1 MKKAILSLILIIAV
15 LFSVS
20 IVSFAADPV
29 VKLES
34 NGVTDNT
41 LKVDV
46 NLSDN
51 PGIIVMRLKVN
62 YNTDAIK
69 LTKIDDKAQLGEQV
83 HTDALDSKDVYLYW
97 SNPLATKDFTFN
109 GTVATLEFEVLDSS
123 KKAEISLSYNLKEGD
138 IDIINYDLEKVDFK
152 TDSASFDL
160 SGSTDSQNNTSSVP
174 TNKKEQGLGAWFY
187 MGVGA
192 LVLLIVLVVVM
203 VYVKNRIEEDN

>member
-1 MKKAILSLILIIAV
+1 MKKIVLSLVLIIAV
-15 LFSVS
+15 LFSAS
-20 IVSFAADPV
+20 IVSFAADPAV
-29 VKLES
+29 ELES
-34 NGVTDNT
+34 GGVTNNT

-62 YNTDAIK
+62 YNSDAIK

-83 HTDALDSKDVYLYW
+83 HTDDLESKDIYLYW

-123 KKAEISLSYNLKEGD
+123 KKAEISLSYNAKEGD

-152 TDSASFDL
+152 MDSASFDL
-160 SGSTDSQNNTSSVP
+160 SGSADSQNNITSVP
-174 TNKKEQGLGAWFY
+174 IRKKDQGLGAWFY